1 MTVQELAARRNSALD
16 RSRADLDRVIGSP
29 QFGWHVDSATLRGV
43 TYTVT
48 PDYRCSCAAGSAGV
62 PCRHAASCWRLA
74 HNLGRE
80 CRVAV
85 RG

>member
-1 MTVQELAARRNSALD
+1 MTTAQLAARRTAALD

-29 QFGWHVDSATLRGV
+29 QWGWHVDSATDPRV

-48 PDYRCSCAAGSAGV
+48 PRFTCNCPAGLAGV
-62 PCRHAASCWRLA
+62 PCRHAAACWRLA
-74 HNLGRE
+74 HGLGRA
-80 CRVAV
+80 RVAV